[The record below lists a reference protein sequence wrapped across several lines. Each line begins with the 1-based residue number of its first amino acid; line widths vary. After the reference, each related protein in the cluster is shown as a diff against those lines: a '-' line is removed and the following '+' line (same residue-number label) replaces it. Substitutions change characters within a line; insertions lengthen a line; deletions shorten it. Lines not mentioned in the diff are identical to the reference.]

1 MKKIT
6 GKSKFNYSRFPKS
19 VNVNGKSI
27 KKNSHITLEFN
38 KYFINIGPNL
48 LSKM

>member
-6 GKSKFNYSRFPKS
+6 GKTKLNYSIFPES
-19 VNVNGKSI
+19 VNVNGKSV
-27 KKNSHITLEFN
+27 KKNSRITLEFN
-38 KYFINIGPNL
+38 KYFINIAPNL